1 MGKFAVLKPGERAAI
16 FQAADAEA
24 APVEE
29 PSAHKLEGASAASAR
44 FKTAPGDGSA
54 AWMPD
59 GAVAAFADTAA
70 VPVEGFTVLDN
81 AVEETA
87 ASATGGAALVCH
99 VEHAVMACEE
109 MWVELYDKSH
119 GCTLLPTAPNLRA
132 VYIKAVQCDTS
143 DMPIAS
149 KVLHLG
155 IVSSE
160 SKKKTKM
167 SRSSSSFRA
176 AETLKQ
182 RQHNVQRARC
192 LPL

>member
-1 MGKFAVLKPGERAAI
+1 LALVGAAAALVGAKVALVQTAPATDGSASVPAETKVVPVGKFAVLKPGERAAV

-54 AWMPD
+54 ARMPD

-70 VPVEGFTVLDN
+70 VPVEGFTVLEN

-119 GCTLLPTAPNLRA
+119 GCALLR
-132 VYIKAVQCDTS
+132 
-143 DMPIAS
+143 S
-149 KVLHLG
+149 K
-155 IVSSE
+155 SP
-160 SKKKTKM
+160 
-167 SRSSSSFRA
+167 
-176 AETLKQ
+176 
-182 RQHNVQRARC
+182 RC
-192 LPL
+192 LNQDRPV